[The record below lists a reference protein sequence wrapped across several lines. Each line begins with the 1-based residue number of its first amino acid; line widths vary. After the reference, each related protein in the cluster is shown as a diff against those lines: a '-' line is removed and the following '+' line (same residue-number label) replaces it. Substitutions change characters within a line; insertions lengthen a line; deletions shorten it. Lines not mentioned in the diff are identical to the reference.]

1 MILLIS
7 GIVLIV
13 VFISTLVFGV
23 LRIVNDMPQGT
34 ITTTN
39 YDSSSV
45 VQPTSGTLVKT
56 SSNKYALAE
65 DMAKLIIELIFI
77 LFAILGTFVLHRYV
91 KDKYAAVPTT
101 EPKPK

>member
-7 GIVLIV
+7 GIVLIA
-13 VFISTLVFGV
+13 VFILTLVFGV
-23 LRIVNDMPQGT
+23 LRIVNGMPQKT
-34 ITTTN
+34 ITTTD

-45 VQPTSGTLVKT
+45 VQSTSGNLAKT
-56 SSNKYALAE
+56 SSDKYALAE

-91 KDKYAAVPTT
+91 KDKYAAVATT
-101 EPKPK
+101 EPKAT